1 MRKLTP
7 NEILSLNALLQMETQ
22 SLSVARAGLNAI
34 TDEQLK
40 NLAQSGITATEGRIM
55 GLQQFI
61 AENHVTSTGEVQ

>member
-7 NEILSLNALLQMETQ
+7 GEVLSLNTLLQMETNG
-22 SLSVARAGLNAI
+22 LSVAKAGINAI
-34 TDEQLK
+34 TDDQLK
-40 NLAQSGITATEGRIM
+40 SLAQSGITATEARIM